1 MFWTVIARNNTSLC
15 HNVNGVFDQKDNT
28 VHNKTKATR
37 NELQNHVCLALN
49 FFSDQILYDNSYLFG
64 FDCLGGVLFP
74 LL

>member
-28 VHNKTKATR
+28 VHNKTKATK

-49 FFSDQILYDNSYLFG
+49 FFF
-64 FDCLGGVLFP
+64 
-74 LL
+74 